1 MEHTDIACLLAGHLY
16 CINLSLLY
24 TNCVL
29 VLHMGRSNRTH
40 QYRLGAG
47 EESESALEGVS
58 CDESCWCISIPDFPD
73 ISAGWWVS
81 GAQGGLNLMYTL

>member
-1 MEHTDIACLLAGHLY
+1 MEHTDIACLPAGHLY

-58 CDESCWCISIPDFPD
+58 CDESFYPKFPRYQCRLV
-73 ISAGWWVS
+73 GLRCS
-81 GAQGGLNLMYTL
+81 GRI